1 MKILKN
7 TSIFIVIL
15 VISVLIVSP
24 FITKKLIDENLR
36 KEAEAVI
43 DDDFNDIDEIVKPD
57 ALNAEAENSDV
68 IKIENGKVNEIK
80 KSDVKDDKKNNNTSS
95 SSNKPT
101 TSSTSTKNSKDY
113 FTDALFIGDSRTVG
127 IAEYGTI
134 KNATYFSNTGMS
146 VYNIWSQKIDISSIG
161 KVSLEELLDKKNF
174 GKVYIML
181 GINEAGYDTDSYA
194 STYMDAISQIQE
206 MQPDAIVFMMGCM
219 HVSSDYSDTHDIVN
233 NDNIDDK
240 NGAIAAYADGIKLF
254 YLDMNTAVDDG
265 KGGLIKDYTWDDI
278 HLQAQYYSIWENYI
292 YEHGLKDDAFDF

>member
-1 MKILKN
+1 MKN

-134 KNATYFSNTGMS
+134 KNATYFANTGMS

-181 GINEAGYDTDSYA
+181 GINEIGYNMSQTAKKYQELVKYVNTKQPKAIIYLQANLHVTKEKSDSDK
-194 STYMDAISQIQE
+194 SINNTRINKLNSAISK
-206 MQPDAIVFMMGCM
+206 M
-219 HVSSDYSDTHDIVN
+219 SN
-233 NDNIDDK
+233 NKNI
-240 NGAIAAYADGIKLF
+240 F
-254 YLDMNTAVDDG
+254 YLDVNSIFDDSSG
-265 KGGLIKDYTWDDI
+265 NLRADYTSDKVHI
-278 HLQAQYYSIWENYI
+278 YGKYYKQWTEWIRKNT
-292 YEHGLKDDAFDF
+292 KK

>member
-1 MKILKN
+1 MKN

-57 ALNAEAENSDV
+57 ALNTEAENSDV

-95 SSNKPT
+95 SSNKPA

-134 KNATYFSNTGMS
+134 KNATYFANTGMS
-146 VYNIWSQKIDISSIG
+146 VYNIWSQKIDISSVG

-181 GINEAGYDTDSYA
+181 GINEIGYNMSQTAKKYQELVKYVNTKQPKAIIYLQANLHVTKEKSDSDK
-194 STYMDAISQIQE
+194 SINNTRINKLNSAISK
-206 MQPDAIVFMMGCM
+206 M
-219 HVSSDYSDTHDIVN
+219 SN
-233 NDNIDDK
+233 NKNI
-240 NGAIAAYADGIKLF
+240 F
-254 YLDMNTAVDDG
+254 YLDVNSIFDDSSG
-265 KGGLIKDYTWDDI
+265 NLRADYTSDKVHI
-278 HLQAQYYSIWENYI
+278 YGKYYKQWTEWIRKNT
-292 YEHGLKDDAFDF
+292 KK

>member
-1 MKILKN
+1 MKN

-57 ALNAEAENSDV
+57 ALNAEAENSGV

-181 GINEAGYDTDSYA
+181 GINEIGYNMSQTAKKYQELVKYVNTKQPKAIIYLQANLHVTKEKSDSDK
-194 STYMDAISQIQE
+194 SINNTRINKLNSAISK
-206 MQPDAIVFMMGCM
+206 M
-219 HVSSDYSDTHDIVN
+219 SN
-233 NDNIDDK
+233 NKNI
-240 NGAIAAYADGIKLF
+240 F
-254 YLDMNTAVDDG
+254 YLDVNSIFDDSSG
-265 KGGLIKDYTWDDI
+265 NLRADYTSDKVHI
-278 HLQAQYYSIWENYI
+278 YGKYYKQWTEWIRKKVVN
-292 YEHGLKDDAFDF
+292 GDGAF

>member
-134 KNATYFSNTGMS
+134 KNATYFAN
-146 VYNIWSQKIDISSIG
+146 
-161 KVSLEELLDKKNF
+161 
-174 GKVYIML
+174 
-181 GINEAGYDTDSYA
+181 
-194 STYMDAISQIQE
+194 
-206 MQPDAIVFMMGCM
+206 
-219 HVSSDYSDTHDIVN
+219 
-233 NDNIDDK
+233 
-240 NGAIAAYADGIKLF
+240 
-254 YLDMNTAVDDG
+254 
-265 KGGLIKDYTWDDI
+265 
-278 HLQAQYYSIWENYI
+278 
-292 YEHGLKDDAFDF
+292 

>member
-43 DDDFNDIDEIVKPD
+43 DDDFNGIDEIVKPD
-57 ALNAEAENSDV
+57 ALNTEAENLDV
-68 IKIENGKVNEIK
+68 IKIEKGKVNEIK
-80 KSDVKDDKKNNNTSS
+80 NSDAKNEVKDDKKNNNTSS
-95 SSNKPT
+95 SSNKPA

-134 KNATYFSNTGMS
+134 KNATYFANTGMS

-161 KVSLEELLDKKNF
+161 KVSLGELLDKKNF

-181 GINEAGYDTDSYA
+181 GINEIGYNMSQTAKKYQELLKYVNTKQPKAIIYLQANLHVTKEKSDSDKTINNTRINKLN
-194 STYMDAISQIQE
+194 SVISK
-206 MQPDAIVFMMGCM
+206 MA
-219 HVSSDYSDTHDIVN
+219 N
-233 NDNIDDK
+233 NKNI
-240 NGAIAAYADGIKLF
+240 F
-254 YLDMNTAVDDG
+254 YLDVNSIFDDSSG
-265 KGGLIKDYTWDDI
+265 NLRADYTSDKVHI
-278 HLQAQYYSIWENYI
+278 YGKYYKQWTEWIRKNT
-292 YEHGLKDDAFDF
+292 KK

>member
-181 GINEAGYDTDSYA
+181 GINEIGYNMSQTAKKYQELVKYVNTKQPKAIIYLQANLHVTKEKSDSDK
-194 STYMDAISQIQE
+194 SINNTRINKLNSAISK
-206 MQPDAIVFMMGCM
+206 M
-219 HVSSDYSDTHDIVN
+219 SN
-233 NDNIDDK
+233 NKNI
-240 NGAIAAYADGIKLF
+240 F
-254 YLDMNTAVDDG
+254 YLDVNSIFDDSSG
-265 KGGLIKDYTWDDI
+265 NLRADYTSDKVHI
-278 HLQAQYYSIWENYI
+278 YGKYYKQWTEWIRKNT
-292 YEHGLKDDAFDF
+292 KK

>member
-1 MKILKN
+1 MKN

-134 KNATYFSNTGMS
+134 KNATYFANTGMS

-181 GINEAGYDTDSYA
+181 GINEIGYNMSQTAKKYQELVKYVNTKQPKAIIYLQANLHVTKEKSDSDK
-194 STYMDAISQIQE
+194 SINNTRINKLNSAISK
-206 MQPDAIVFMMGCM
+206 MA
-219 HVSSDYSDTHDIVN
+219 N
-233 NDNIDDK
+233 KKNI
-240 NGAIAAYADGIKLF
+240 F
-254 YLDMNTAVDDG
+254 YLDVNSIFDDSSG
-265 KGGLIKDYTWDDI
+265 NLRADYTSDKVHI
-278 HLQAQYYSIWENYI
+278 YGKYYKQWTEWIRKNT
-292 YEHGLKDDAFDF
+292 KK

>member
-1 MKILKN
+1 MKN

-181 GINEAGYDTDSYA
+181 GINEIGYNMSQTAKKYQELVKYVNTKQPKAIIYLQANLHVTKEKSDSDK
-194 STYMDAISQIQE
+194 SINNTRINKLNSAISK
-206 MQPDAIVFMMGCM
+206 M
-219 HVSSDYSDTHDIVN
+219 SN
-233 NDNIDDK
+233 NKNI
-240 NGAIAAYADGIKLF
+240 F
-254 YLDMNTAVDDG
+254 YLDVNSIFDDSSG
-265 KGGLIKDYTWDDI
+265 NLRADYTSDKVHI
-278 HLQAQYYSIWENYI
+278 YGKYYKQWTEWIRKNT
-292 YEHGLKDDAFDF
+292 KK

>member
-1 MKILKN
+1 M
-7 TSIFIVIL
+7 IL
-15 VISVLIVSP
+15 VISVLIASP

-95 SSNKPT
+95 SSNKPA

-181 GINEAGYDTDSYA
+181 GINEIGYNMSQTAKKYQELVKYVNTKQPKAIIYLQANLHVTKEKSDSDK
-194 STYMDAISQIQE
+194 SINNTRINKLNSAISK
-206 MQPDAIVFMMGCM
+206 MA
-219 HVSSDYSDTHDIVN
+219 N
-233 NDNIDDK
+233 KKNI
-240 NGAIAAYADGIKLF
+240 F
-254 YLDMNTAVDDG
+254 YLDVNSIFDDSSG
-265 KGGLIKDYTWDDI
+265 NLRADYTSDKVHI
-278 HLQAQYYSIWENYI
+278 YGKYYKQWTEWIRKNT
-292 YEHGLKDDAFDF
+292 KK

>member
-1 MKILKN
+1 MKN

-134 KNATYFSNTGMS
+134 KNATYFANTGMS

-181 GINEAGYDTDSYA
+181 GINEIGYNMSQTAKKYQELVKYVNTKQPKAIIYLQANLHVTKEKSDSDK
-194 STYMDAISQIQE
+194 SINNIRINKLNSVISK
-206 MQPDAIVFMMGCM
+206 MA
-219 HVSSDYSDTHDIVN
+219 N
-233 NDNIDDK
+233 NKNI
-240 NGAIAAYADGIKLF
+240 F
-254 YLDMNTAVDDG
+254 YLDVNSIFDDSSG
-265 KGGLIKDYTWDDI
+265 NLRADYTSDKVHI
-278 HLQAQYYSIWENYI
+278 YGKYYKQWTEWIRKNT
-292 YEHGLKDDAFDF
+292 KK

>member
-1 MKILKN
+1 MKN

-134 KNATYFSNTGMS
+134 KNATYFANTGMS

-181 GINEAGYDTDSYA
+181 GINEIGYNMSQTAKKYQELVKYVNTKQPKAIIYLQANLHVTKEKSDSDK
-194 STYMDAISQIQE
+194 SINNIRINKLNSAISK
-206 MQPDAIVFMMGCM
+206 M
-219 HVSSDYSDTHDIVN
+219 SN
-233 NDNIDDK
+233 NKNI
-240 NGAIAAYADGIKLF
+240 F
-254 YLDMNTAVDDG
+254 YLDVNSIFDDSSG
-265 KGGLIKDYTWDDI
+265 NLRADYTSDKVHI
-278 HLQAQYYSIWENYI
+278 YGKYYKQWTEWIRKNT
-292 YEHGLKDDAFDF
+292 KK

>member
-43 DDDFNDIDEIVKPD
+43 DDYFNDIDEIVKPD

-181 GINEAGYDTDSYA
+181 GINEIGYNMSQTAKKYQELVKYVNTKQPKAIIYLQANLHVTKEKSDSDK
-194 STYMDAISQIQE
+194 SINNTRINKLNSAISK
-206 MQPDAIVFMMGCM
+206 M
-219 HVSSDYSDTHDIVN
+219 SN
-233 NDNIDDK
+233 NKNI
-240 NGAIAAYADGIKLF
+240 F
-254 YLDMNTAVDDG
+254 YLDVNSIFDDSSG
-265 KGGLIKDYTWDDI
+265 NLRADYTSDKVHI
-278 HLQAQYYSIWENYI
+278 YGKYYKQWTEWIRKNT
-292 YEHGLKDDAFDF
+292 KK

>member
-1 MKILKN
+1 M
-7 TSIFIVIL
+7 IL
-15 VISVLIVSP
+15 VISVLIASP

-95 SSNKPT
+95 SSNKPA

-134 KNATYFSNTGMS
+134 KNATYFANTGMS
-146 VYNIWSQKIDISSIG
+146 VYNIWSQKIDISSVG
-161 KVSLEELLDKKNF
+161 KVSLDELLDKQNF

-181 GINEAGYDTDSYA
+181 GINEIGYNMSQTAKKYQELVKYVN
-194 STYMDAISQIQE
+194 TKQPKAII
-206 MQPDAIVFMMGCM
+206 
-219 HVSSDYSDTHDIVN
+219 Y
-233 NDNIDDK
+233 
-240 NGAIAAYADGIKLF
+240 
-254 YLDMNTAVDDG
+254 
-265 KGGLIKDYTWDDI
+265 
-278 HLQAQYYSIWENYI
+278 LQANL
-292 YEHGLKDDAFDF
+292 HVTK

>member
-1 MKILKN
+1 M
-7 TSIFIVIL
+7 IL
-15 VISVLIVSP
+15 VISVLIASP

-95 SSNKPT
+95 SSNKPA

-134 KNATYFSNTGMS
+134 KNATYFANTGMS
-146 VYNIWSQKIDISSIG
+146 VYNIWSQKIDISSVG
-161 KVSLEELLDKKNF
+161 KVSLDELLDKQNF

-181 GINEAGYDTDSYA
+181 GINEIGYNMSQTAKKYQELVKYVNTKQPKAIIYLQANLHVTKEKSDSDK
-194 STYMDAISQIQE
+194 SINNTRINKLNSAISK
-206 MQPDAIVFMMGCM
+206 MA
-219 HVSSDYSDTHDIVN
+219 N
-233 NDNIDDK
+233 KKNI
-240 NGAIAAYADGIKLF
+240 F
-254 YLDMNTAVDDG
+254 YLDVNSIFDDSSG
-265 KGGLIKDYTWDDI
+265 NLRADYTSDKVHI
-278 HLQAQYYSIWENYI
+278 YGKYYKQWTEWIRKNT
-292 YEHGLKDDAFDF
+292 KK

>member
-1 MKILKN
+1 MKN

-57 ALNAEAENSDV
+57 ALNAEAENSGV

-181 GINEAGYDTDSYA
+181 GINEIGYNMSQTAKKYQELVKYVNTKQPKAIIYLQANLHVTKEKSDSDK
-194 STYMDAISQIQE
+194 SINNTRINKLNSAISK
-206 MQPDAIVFMMGCM
+206 M
-219 HVSSDYSDTHDIVN
+219 SN
-233 NDNIDDK
+233 NKNI
-240 NGAIAAYADGIKLF
+240 F
-254 YLDMNTAVDDG
+254 YLDVNSIFDDSSG
-265 KGGLIKDYTWDDI
+265 NLRADYTSDKVHI
-278 HLQAQYYSIWENYI
+278 YGKYYKQWTEWIRKNT
-292 YEHGLKDDAFDF
+292 KK

>member
-1 MKILKN
+1 M
-7 TSIFIVIL
+7 IL
-15 VISVLIVSP
+15 VISVLIASP

-95 SSNKPT
+95 SSNKPA

-113 FTDALFIGDSRTVG
+113 FTYALFIGDSRTVG

-134 KNATYFSNTGMS
+134 KNATYFANTGMS
-146 VYNIWSQKIDISSIG
+146 VYNIWSQKIDISSVG
-161 KVSLEELLDKKNF
+161 KVSLDELLDKQNF

-181 GINEAGYDTDSYA
+181 GINEIGYNMSQTAKKYQELVKYVNTKQPKAIIYLQANLHVTKEKSDSDK
-194 STYMDAISQIQE
+194 SINNTRINKLNSAISK
-206 MQPDAIVFMMGCM
+206 MA
-219 HVSSDYSDTHDIVN
+219 N
-233 NDNIDDK
+233 KKNI
-240 NGAIAAYADGIKLF
+240 F
-254 YLDMNTAVDDG
+254 YLDVNSIFDDSSG
-265 KGGLIKDYTWDDI
+265 NLRADYTSDKVHI
-278 HLQAQYYSIWENYI
+278 YGKYYKQWTEWIRKNT
-292 YEHGLKDDAFDF
+292 KK